1 MPSPPGGAVRLYPPG
16 MGNLLVVEDDEELA
30 ALLRRHLER
39 DGHHVVVVA
48 AGLIAWSEA
57 VVGQYDVVVLDLGLP
72 DIDGVEV
79 CRRIR
84 RDAPTVP
91 VLMLTARSDEAD
103 VIGGLDAGADDY
115 LTKPFRIGELLARVR
130 GTLRRTA
137 PETISVGALRIEV
150 AARRAFIA
158 DTELVLRPKEFDLLR
173 ALARRAGQVV
183 TRETLMGE
191 VWDEHWDGP
200 TKTLDVHVT
209 WIRAKLKEA
218 GGDAASITTVRGVG
232 LRLEHS

>member
-1 MPSPPGGAVRLYPPG
+1 M
-16 MGNLLVVEDDEELA
+16 
-30 ALLRRHLER
+30 
-39 DGHHVVVVA
+39 
-48 AGLIAWSEA
+48 
-57 VVGQYDVVVLDLGLP
+57 
-72 DIDGVEV
+72 
-79 CRRIR
+79 
-84 RDAPTVP
+84 VP
-91 VLMLTARSDEAD
+91 VLMLTARCDEAD

-137 PETISVGALRIEV
+137 PETISVGALRMEV
-150 AARRAFIA
+150 AARRVFIA

-183 TRETLMGE
+183 TRETLMAE